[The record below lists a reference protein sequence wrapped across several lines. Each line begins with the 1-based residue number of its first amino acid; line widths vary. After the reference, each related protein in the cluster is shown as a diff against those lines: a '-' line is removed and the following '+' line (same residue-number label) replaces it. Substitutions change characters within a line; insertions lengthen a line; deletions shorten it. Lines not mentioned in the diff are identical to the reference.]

1 MGSGTQPSIE
11 ILQQIATAEGVD
23 PTELEPPL
31 YSVIDPDALDTLVQS
46 MADGTTTGFGTQT
59 EATRSKIEFTYSG
72 YTVRVDETG
81 RVDVRPTTDRLS
93 ESRANSTEDVQSD

>member
-11 ILQQIATAEGVD
+11 ILQQIATAEGVE

-31 YSVIDPDALDTLVQS
+31 YNVIDPDALDALVQS
-46 MADGTTTGFGTQT
+46 MADRTNTDFETQT
-59 EATRSKIEFTYSG
+59 KPARSKIEFTYCG

-81 RVDVRPTTDRLS
+81 RVDVRPTADRRP
-93 ESRANSTEDVQSD
+93 ESRVNSTEDAQSD